1 MSNRRQIEQRVI
13 QAAES
18 TLYRQH
24 YVSPLDVLLGMGSL
38 KSSDLQ
44 DWKKG
49 SIPYLEKVIQ
59 GSLGKISYAMKCFR
73 SWAHK
78 KGLKPSQT
86 AYLAKTKGPKK
97 ELRFSKSGDLKIEE
111 AYRTHYVSPVLSEKK
126 QEKLK
131 ATLEDESGDGYF

>member
-18 TLYRQH
+18 ALYRQH

-49 SIPYLEKVIQ
+49 RIHYLEKVIQ
-59 GSLGKISYAMKCFR
+59 GNLGKISYGMKCFR

-86 AYLAKTKGPKK
+86 AYLEKTKGPKR

-111 AYRTHYVSPVLSEKK
+111 AYRTHYVSPLLAEQKRA
-126 QEKLK
+126 KLK
-131 ATLEDESGDGYF
+131 ENKVEIVCLGA

>member
-18 TLYRQH
+18 ALYRQH

-44 DWKKG
+44 DWRKG
-49 SIPYLEKVIQ
+49 RVPYLEKVIQ

-78 KGLKPSQT
+78 KGLKPSET
-86 AYLAKTKGPKK
+86 AYLARTRGPKR
-97 ELRFSKSGDLKIEE
+97 ELQFSKSGDSKIEE

-131 ATLEDESGDGYF
+131 EKLEEQSND

>member
-18 TLYRQH
+18 ALYRQH

-44 DWKKG
+44 DWQKG
-49 SIPYLEKVIQ
+49 STPYLEKVVQ
-59 GSLGKISYAMKCFR
+59 GSLGKISYAMKYFR

-86 AYLAKTKGPKK
+86 VYLAKTRGPKR
-97 ELRFSKSGDLKIEE
+97 ELQFSKSGDLKIEG
-111 AYRTHYVSPVLSEKK
+111 AYRTHYVAPLLAEQK
-126 QEKLK
+126 QARLKEKL
-131 ATLEDESGDGYF
+131 GDRI

>member
-18 TLYRQH
+18 ALYRQH

-59 GSLGKISYAMKCFR
+59 GSLGKIS
-73 SWAHK
+73 
-78 KGLKPSQT
+78 
-86 AYLAKTKGPKK
+86 
-97 ELRFSKSGDLKIEE
+97 
-111 AYRTHYVSPVLSEKK
+111 
-126 QEKLK
+126 
-131 ATLEDESGDGYF
+131 